1 MLHIKTIRPT
11 KKLVFIYENHM
22 QRRGLNN
29 QDNSRTKVFRNG
41 ERMLKKEKNN
51 ISKKEKVL
59 RKRKICME

>member
-1 MLHIKTIRPT
+1 
-11 KKLVFIYENHM
+11 M
-22 QRRGLNN
+22 QRRGLND
-29 QDNSRTKVFRNG
+29 QDNSRTKIFLNG

>member
-1 MLHIKTIRPT
+1 MLHIKRIRPT

-22 QRRGLNN
+22 QRRGLNHK
-29 QDNSRTKVFRNG
+29 DNSRAKVFRNG